1 MTLPT
6 ASNGHG
12 QSLNEESETESSP
25 SGYGTE
31 TSDSSE
37 NSSGDADTDIDTIV
51 NEYRDE
57 ASLPT
62 HMREYPKTNK
72 NKPSKAT
79 ANIVIMATGVLLMSF
94 ILQFI
99 ILDSVKSSTMINAVI
114 LNLGISVAVFVL
126 LLVISKQPVDKERGR
141 TDFTFIMPLAPWSH
155 ALAMFLNLSLM
166 ARVLHSAALELF
178 LWILLG
184 VLIYGLYGINH
195 SLASPEKRSHQRMRP
210 RERPNTLMLSPVQI
224 SSIPT
229 DIGSTASAANYATP
243 TFDLSSN
250 ERRSI
255 IKNKKTRMPRN
266 ENKE

>member
-1 MTLPT
+1 MNERNAFFCRHHQILRTSEEESKETADT
-6 ASNGHG
+6 ASMTIATGSNLGQQ
-12 QSLNEESETESSP
+12 QSLTEESETESSP

-37 NSSGDADTDIDTIV
+37 NSSGADTDIDTIV
-51 NEYRDE
+51 NEYREE

-72 NKPSKAT
+72 SKPSKAT
-79 ANIVIMATGVLLMSF
+79 ANIVIMATSVLLLSF

-184 VLIYGLYGINH
+184 TNIFHTGCL
-195 SLASPEKRSHQRMRP
+195 
-210 RERPNTLMLSPVQI
+210 
-224 SSIPT
+224 
-229 DIGSTASAANYATP
+229 
-243 TFDLSSN
+243 
-250 ERRSI
+250 
-255 IKNKKTRMPRN
+255 NKKIRI
-266 ENKE
+266 

>member
-1 MTLPT
+1 MTHKNKREKCFFCRHHQILRTSEEESKETADTASMTLPT

-99 ILDSVKSSTMINAVI
+99 ILD
-114 LNLGISVAVFVL
+114 
-126 LLVISKQPVDKERGR
+126 R
-141 TDFTFIMPLAPWSH
+141 
-155 ALAMFLNLSLM
+155 
-166 ARVLHSAALELF
+166 
-178 LWILLG
+178 
-184 VLIYGLYGINH
+184 
-195 SLASPEKRSHQRMRP
+195 
-210 RERPNTLMLSPVQI
+210 
-224 SSIPT
+224 
-229 DIGSTASAANYATP
+229 
-243 TFDLSSN
+243 
-250 ERRSI
+250 
-255 IKNKKTRMPRN
+255 
-266 ENKE
+266 